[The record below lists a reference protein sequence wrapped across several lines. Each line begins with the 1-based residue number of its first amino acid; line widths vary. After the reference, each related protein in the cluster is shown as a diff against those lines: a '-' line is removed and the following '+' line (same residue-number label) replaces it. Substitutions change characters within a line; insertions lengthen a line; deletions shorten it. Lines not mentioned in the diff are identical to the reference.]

1 MSGIASGP
9 PDVLAPDPAAHG
21 YPRPQL
27 ERDGWWSLNGPWDF
41 AIERT
46 ARWTRPDE
54 VVWDRTIVV
63 PFAPESPA
71 SGVGE
76 TGFMAAV
83 WYRRALD
90 APRVVD
96 GERLILHFG
105 AVDYRATVW
114 LDGIVVARHEG
125 GYTPFEADITDLV
138 GTGGGTHA
146 LVVLAEDDPH
156 DLAKP
161 RGKQDWQPEPHSI
174 WYVRTTG
181 IWQTVWLERVPPTRV
196 TWLRWAAS
204 LERWELSLDL
214 RVEGPRAADGLRV
227 KVKLHV
233 HGNVLADDTYLLV
246 AGEVHRRIAISDPG
260 IDDSRNDL
268 LWSPERPTLIEAE
281 IELWGGRGER
291 LDRVRSYTAL
301 RQVST
306 QGDRLLL
313 NGRPYYLRLVLDQG
327 YWPHT
332 HLTAPGDAALRH
344 DVQLAKAMGFNGVRK
359 HQKVEDPRYLY
370 WADRMG
376 LLVWGEMP
384 SPYRF
389 TRQAIERLTSQWME
403 VLARDASHPCLVA
416 WVPFNE
422 SWGVPDLPTIP
433 EQRHWVAALYHLT
446 NTLDATRPVI
456 GNDGWESV
464 QTDILAIHD
473 YDHDPDRLAR
483 RYRSDEELPRILERE
498 RPGGRRLV
506 VEGHAE
512 HARIPVMLTE
522 FGGIALHREPSASW
536 GYSVATSADELRF
549 RYGALLAAVHRTPL
563 FSGFCYTQFS
573 DTFQEANGLLTM
585 DRTPKLP
592 LDVLRALTIG
602 HDPGIAGAV
611 PGVPVEGLGR
621 APFGTLGAAVL
632 EANGASP
639 ELP

>member
-1 MSGIASGP
+1 MHGL
-9 PDVLAPDPAAHG
+9 PDVLLPDPAAHG

-27 ERDGWWSLNGPWDF
+27 QRGDWWSLNGPWDC
-41 AIERT
+41 AIEHER
-46 ARWTRPDE
+46 RWLRPAD

-63 PFAPESPA
+63 PFAPESAA
-71 SGVGE
+71 SGIGH
-76 TGFMAAV
+76 TGFMKGV
-83 WYRRALD
+83 WYRRTLEI
-90 APRVVD
+90 PPTPE

-114 LDGIVVARHEG
+114 LDDVVVARHEG
-125 GYTPFEADITDLV
+125 GYSPFEADITDLV
-138 GTGGGTHA
+138 RHGDTPT

-174 WYVRTTG
+174 WYVRTSG

-196 TWLRWAAS
+196 TSIRWAAS
-204 LERWELSLDL
+204 LERWEVSLDL
-214 RVEGPRAADGLRV
+214 RVEGPRADDGLRV

-233 HGNVLADDTYLLV
+233 KGNVLVDDTYLLV

-260 IDDSRNDL
+260 IDDYRNEL

-281 IELWGGRGER
+281 IEIWGGRGQR
-291 LDRVRSYTAL
+291 LDHVRSYTAL

-327 YWPHT
+327 YWAHT
-332 HLTAPGDAALRH
+332 GMTAPSDAALRH
-344 DVQLAKAMGFNGVRK
+344 DVELAKAMGFNGVRK

-370 WADRMG
+370 WADRLG

-384 SPYRF
+384 SVYRF
-389 TRQAIERLTSQWME
+389 TKQAIERVTSQWME
-403 VLARDASHPCLVA
+403 VLARDASHPCIVA

-473 YDHDPDRLAR
+473 YDHDPDRLTR

-506 VEGHAE
+506 VEGHLE
-512 HARIPVMLTE
+512 HTRVPVMLTE
-522 FGGIALHREPSASW
+522 FGGIALHAQPGEAW
-536 GYSVATSADELRF
+536 GYSVVQSAEELQF
-549 RYGALLAAVHRTPL
+549 RYGALLGAVHRVAL
-563 FSGFCYTQFS
+563 FAGFCYTQFT

-585 DRTPKLP
+585 DRVPKLP
-592 LDVLRALTIG
+592 LEALRRMTIG

-611 PGVPVEGLGR
+611 PGVPIEGMGR
-621 APFGTLGAAVL
+621 APFGSLGSEVLAASAAAMDV
-632 EANGASP
+632 P
-639 ELP
+639 

>member
-1 MSGIASGP
+1 MHGL
-9 PDVLAPDPAAHG
+9 PDVLVPDPAAHG

-27 ERDGWWSLNGPWDF
+27 QRTEWWSLNGTWEC
-41 AIERT
+41 AIEHTR
-46 ARWTRPDE
+46 RWLRPAD
-54 VVWDRTIVV
+54 VTWDRTIVV
-63 PFAPESPA
+63 PFAPECAA
-71 SGVGE
+71 SGIGHS
-76 TGFMAAV
+76 GYLQCV
-83 WYRRALD
+83 WYRRSLEV
-90 APRVVD
+90 PPTSD

-105 AVDYRATVW
+105 AVDYRTTVW
-114 LDGIVVARHEG
+114 IDNVIVARHEG
-125 GYTPFEADITDLV
+125 GYTPFEADVTDLV
-138 GTGGGTHA
+138 RHGDSHI
-146 LVVLAEDDPH
+146 LVVRAEDDPH

-161 RGKQDWQPEPHSI
+161 RGKQDWQPDPHSI
-174 WYVRTTG
+174 WYVRTSG
-181 IWQTVWLERVPPTRV
+181 IWQTVWLERVPPTRI
-196 TWLRWAAS
+196 TSIRWAAS
-204 LERWELSLDL
+204 LERWEVSLDL
-214 RVEGPRAADGLRV
+214 RVEGPRADDGLRV

-233 HGNVLADDTYLLV
+233 QGNVLADDTYLLV
-246 AGEVHRRIAISDPG
+246 GGEVHRRIAISDPG
-260 IDDSRNDL
+260 IDDYRNDL

-281 IELWGGRGER
+281 IEIWGGRGQR
-291 LDRVRSYTAL
+291 LDHVRSYTAL

-313 NGRPYYLRLVLDQG
+313 NGRPYTLRLVLDQG
-327 YWPHT
+327 YWAHT
-332 HLTAPGDAALRH
+332 GMTAPNDAALRH
-344 DVQLAKAMGFNGVRK
+344 DVELAKAMGFNGVRK

-370 WADRMG
+370 WADRLG

-384 SPYRF
+384 SVYRF
-389 TRQAIERLTSQWME
+389 TTEAIARVTSQWME
-403 VLARDASHPCLVA
+403 VIARDQSHPCIVA

-512 HARIPVMLTE
+512 HTRVPVMLTE
-522 FGGIALHREPSASW
+522 FGGIALHPEPGVAW
-536 GYSVATSADELRF
+536 GYSVVQTPDELQF
-549 RYGALLAAVHRTPL
+549 RYGALLGAVHRVPL
-563 FSGFCYTQFS
+563 FAGFCYTQFS
-573 DTFQEANGLLTM
+573 DTYQEANGLLTM
-585 DRTPKLP
+585 DRVPKLP
-592 LDVLRALTIG
+592 LEALRRMTIG
-602 HDPGIAGAV
+602 HDPGLAGAV

-621 APFGTLGAAVL
+621 APFGSLGREVMEASDAAM
-632 EANGASP
+632 